1 MVSDEPS
8 LAEQVCLALVVQGS
22 AHGWAIGSIL
32 AHEGD
37 IGRVWSLSR
46 PLTYRAI
53 DGLVARRL
61 LKRSAHQ
68 AGPGRDRVV
77 LAATRSGRQQSQR
90 WLNEPIEHLRDVRTE
105 LLVKLALLERAG
117 ADSRPLL
124 LAQRTRFAPLFD
136 RLTSSAPDDDVVD
149 VWRAESAR
157 AIRRFLERALDPS
170 QTPAAAAQSEAP
182 DLRLSA
188 RNQLGAVVTGVTH
201 GEIMST
207 VKMALPDGQLLN
219 ASITRDATTDLDIAV
234 GDDVI
239 AIIKS
244 TTIMIAKTD

>member
-1 MVSDEPS
+1 MVADELS

-22 AHGWAIGSIL
+22 GHGWAIGSVL
-32 AHEGD
+32 AHDGD
-37 IGRVWSLSR
+37 IGRVWTLSR

-53 DGLVARRL
+53 DGLVSRTL

-68 AGPGRDRVV
+68 SGPGRDRVV
-77 LAATRSGRQQSQR
+77 LTATRAGRQQSTR
-90 WLNEPIEHLRDVRTE
+90 WLNEPVEHLRDVRTE
-105 LLVKLALLERAG
+105 LLVKLALLERAS
-117 ADSRPLL
+117 ADTGPLL
-124 LAQRTRFAPLFD
+124 LAQRKQFAPMFD
-136 RLTSSAPDDDVVD
+136 TLTSSAPDDDVVD

-157 AIRRFLERALDPS
+157 AIRRFLDRAIHLPS
-170 QTPAAAAQSEAP
+170 TPAAVATPEKP

-188 RNQLGAVVTGVTH
+188 RNQLRAVVTGVTH

-207 VKMALPDGQLLN
+207 VKMSLPDGQRLN

-239 AIIKS
+239 AVIKS
-244 TTIMIAKTD
+244 TTIMIAQPV